1 MLFCEFKLKLSIFI
15 SLDNDAA
22 AAAVV
27 VAAAAGVATIKE
39 ELFFRISE
47 LSFSRMKLVH
57 LFL

>member
-15 SLDNDAA
+15 SLYNDAA

-27 VAAAAGVATIKE
+27 AAAAGAATIKE

-47 LSFSRMKLVH
+47 LSFSRMKLVR

>member
-1 MLFCEFKLKLSIFI
+1 MLPSQNKM
-15 SLDNDAA
+15 NDENKNNNSGAA
-22 AAAVV
+22 AAAG
-27 VAAAAGVATIKE
+27 AATIKE